1 MNNYSGFLIID
12 KEAGLTSQSVD
23 ILIKKKFNIRKVGHL
38 GTLDPF
44 ATGLLIIG
52 LLEGTKFLPLFK
64 DEKKTYVATLSLG
77 KETDSLDLTGNIVS
91 EKEVPALTEEKIKD
105 VLSSFIGKQKQ
116 QVPTYSAKHING
128 ERSYV
133 LLRKGIDFIPPT
145 VDIEVKEMKLLSFT
159 SNIIT
164 FETTVS
170 KGTYIRSLG
179 RDIAYRLNTVG
190 HLTSLRRT
198 KVDDIDLSH
207 AKRVD
212 KISDSDIITIPS
224 MFNDI
229 PVIEGNEAIAK
240 RAIAGNDIY
249 YKSEKEHLFFAKDN
263 ELIALYKKD
272 REGHYICQRGIRHD

>member
-64 DEKKTYVATLSLG
+64 DKEKTYVATLSLG

-105 VLSSFIGKQKQ
+105 VLYSFIGKQKQ
-116 QVPTYSAKHING
+116 Q
-128 ERSYV
+128 
-133 LLRKGIDFIPPT
+133 
-145 VDIEVKEMKLLSFT
+145 DIEVKEMKLLSFT
-159 SNIIT
+159 SNMIT

>member
-1 MNNYSGFLIID
+1 M
-12 KEAGLTSQSVD
+12 
-23 ILIKKKFNIRKVGHL
+23 
-38 GTLDPF
+38 
-44 ATGLLIIG
+44 
-52 LLEGTKFLPLFK
+52 
-64 DEKKTYVATLSLG
+64 
-77 KETDSLDLTGNIVS
+77 
-91 EKEVPALTEEKIKD
+91 
-105 VLSSFIGKQKQ
+105 
-116 QVPTYSAKHING
+116 
-128 ERSYV
+128 
-133 LLRKGIDFIPPT
+133 
-145 VDIEVKEMKLLSFT
+145 
-159 SNIIT
+159 
-164 FETTVS
+164 
-170 KGTYIRSLG
+170 
-179 RDIAYRLNTVG
+179 NTVG